1 MVRKITL
8 SLPKVTPISVGQPQ
22 LLPDRQVA
30 NVRLSRR
37 LIEEAQVYLGH
48 AAELRASIQK
58 ARAEIV
64 LREAEEDQARA
75 VAEEK
80 LSAARSLLG

>member
-1 MVRKITL
+1 M
-8 SLPKVTPISVGQPQ
+8 
-22 LLPDRQVA
+22 
-30 NVRLSRR
+30 
-37 LIEEAQVYLGH
+37 YLGH

-80 LSAARSLLG
+80 LAAARSLLG